1 MEKRKLTPDIIESFH
16 SNGMMWMILGSLI
29 SADTLLTNEDYE
41 NSIEILSEF
50 VNIIPNTN
58 IPEDVKEK
66 YLEKSIQGLNL
77 VKKEF
82 KEKYGSK

>member
-29 SADTLLTNEDYE
+29 SADTLLTSEDYE

-50 VNIIPNTN
+50 VDIIPSTN

-66 YLEKSIQGLNL
+66 YLEKSIQGLDL

-82 KEKYGSK
+82 EEKYGSK

>member
-50 VNIIPNTN
+50 VDIIPNTN

-66 YLEKSIQGLNL
+66 YQEKSIHCLDL

-82 KEKYGSK
+82 EEKYGSK

>member
-29 SADTLLTNEDYE
+29 SADTLLTSEDYE

-50 VNIIPNTN
+50 VDIIPNTN
-58 IPEDVKEK
+58 ISEDIKEK
-66 YLEKSIQGLNL
+66 YLEKSIQGLDL

-82 KEKYGSK
+82 EEKYGSK

>member
-50 VNIIPNTN
+50 VDIIPNTN

-66 YLEKSIQGLNL
+66 YLEKSIQGLDL

-82 KEKYGSK
+82 EEKYGSK

>member
-29 SADTLLTNEDYE
+29 SADTLLTSEDYE

-50 VNIIPNTN
+50 VDIIPNTN
-58 IPEDVKEK
+58 ISEDVKEK
-66 YLEKSIQGLNL
+66 YLEKSIQGLDL

-82 KEKYGSK
+82 EEKYGSK

>member
-29 SADTLLTNEDYE
+29 SADTLLTCEDYE

-50 VNIIPNTN
+50 VDTIPNTN

-66 YLEKSIQGLNL
+66 YLEKSIQCLDL

-82 KEKYGSK
+82 EEKHGSK

>member
-29 SADTLLTNEDYE
+29 SADTLLTSEDYE

-50 VNIIPNTN
+50 VDIIPNTN

-66 YLEKSIQGLNL
+66 YLEKSIQGLDL

-82 KEKYGSK
+82 EENHGSK